1 MRRVILLIIGFAI
14 VIDSAPLSGET
25 DADPNVPFNH
35 SNLTALKE
43 GLAKLREK
51 AEGNHKK
58 EEENYNQDQLRNS
71 ARRMPSVLQDDEYE
85 EEDDDPIPDYLAKS
99 QPENAFG
106 DSIIEA
112 NEKSNLFDYLYQG
125 DIILT
130 EEQLQYKL
138 SELENNDRDKRQAFT
153 FYHPLY
159 LWGKKVYYY
168 FDKTATE
175 KTKEIFRAA
184 ADFWQAN
191 TCIDVI
197 ESSTATNRIRV
208 IKGLTCSSFVGVMKG
223 VQDLSLGGGH
233 AIGFHHQQSRI
244 RSIMQYDAWS
254 FSKNQNVTMKPRKK
268 RYKMTMGSDIIAFYD
283 ILMLN
288 LLYKCDEYCN
298 PNTSAK

>member
-1 MRRVILLIIGFAI
+1 MRRAILLIIGFAI
-14 VIDSAPLSGET
+14 VIDSSPLPDET

-35 SNLTALKE
+35 PNLTALKE

-51 AEGNHKK
+51 AERNHKN

-71 ARRMPSVLQDDEYE
+71 ARRMPSLLQDDEYE
-85 EEDDDPIPDYLAKS
+85 EEDDDPIPDHLAKS

-138 SELENNDRDKRQAFT
+138 STLENNDRDKRQAFT
-153 FYHPLY
+153 LVLTFLERYLLHFSFYHPLY

-168 FDKTATE
+168 FDITATE
-175 KTKEIFRAA
+175 KTKEVFRAA
-184 ADFWQAN
+184 ADFWQEN

-197 ESSTATNRIRV
+197 ESAT
-208 IKGLTCSSFVGVMKG
+208 
-223 VQDLSLGGGH
+223 
-233 AIGFHHQQSRI
+233 
-244 RSIMQYDAWS
+244 
-254 FSKNQNVTMKPRKK
+254 
-268 RYKMTMGSDIIAFYD
+268 
-283 ILMLN
+283 
-288 LLYKCDEYCN
+288 
-298 PNTSAK
+298 